1 MALSLASALE
11 ECRPTAVTA
20 TVVPASE
27 QRQKPLIPERQGQ
40 LSTRDGRMNRSKAG
54 SLKSDGRC
62 DFFKNTSQHNPWR
75 LSFEV

>member
-11 ECRPTAVTA
+11 KCRPTAVTA
-20 TVVPASE
+20 TVVPASQ

-40 LSTRDGRMNRSKAG
+40 LSTRDGRTNGSKAG

-62 DFFKNTSQHNPWR
+62 DFFKTPVSTILGGW
-75 LSFEV
+75 SFEV